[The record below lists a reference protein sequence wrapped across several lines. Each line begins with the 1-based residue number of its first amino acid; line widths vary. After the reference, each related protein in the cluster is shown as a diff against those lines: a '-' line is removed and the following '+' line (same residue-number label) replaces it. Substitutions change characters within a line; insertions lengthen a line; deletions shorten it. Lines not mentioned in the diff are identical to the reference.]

1 MSEAGILKRMR
12 NSRQERQSL
21 VEWDEIRN
29 DKQGLIKWEP
39 LSSPTE
45 VEFYWGCYEKS

>member
-1 MSEAGILKRMR
+1 MR
-12 NSRQERQSL
+12 VAYLREWEIVGRERQS
-21 VEWDEIRN
+21 VAEWDEIRN

-45 VEFYWGCYEKS
+45 VEFYWGCNEKS